1 MKKSR
6 FILAVLASSALIVAA
21 CGGSDGGTEVTEA
34 PSTEAPSTDAPVTEE
49 RTASDI
55 GVTADTIKIGVA
67 ISDLEAIRAMGISI
81 PETLTTKHLFDRWD
95 VFVQKW
101 NAAGGI
107 NGRMIELFQLVW
119 NPLDPSTFDTLCAAA
134 TVDNELFMVINGTG
148 LSSVAR
154 ECLLDAGMPIMYGD
168 VMSLSELETGLAI
181 SLAAPAEVIGSAG
194 VNAWIGTP
202 EAVAGSTVGILSNN
216 SPAVQAAGKA
226 AEQTLIDAGFTVEL
240 IEMNSTGGDS
250 AAINEEGAA
259 AVGVFQAKGATRVF
273 VASPFTENTGFWTAA
288 ASAGLTFSLLDT
300 SSSGCS
306 AFGLSRA
313 PAAAVGS
320 ECITTYDHMTDGTTI
335 RPDDEFEAECRAFF
349 DESFEAYFGNKSYPG
364 VPAGQILTDT
374 AGKVMSSDYAPQEC
388 ALANILNLG
397 LTAAGVNPTRAST
410 LAAILNLSEVPL
422 PILAGGSG
430 GFAPG
435 KAYASNAVHTV
446 IVTAATVDT
455 PADANGLYNG
465 CPAPVNCGVV
475 ISDWVPIS

>member
-1 MKKSR
+1 MANQDFLTDRQKVPHFLLVSFCRRHEARHLIELQRGSNMKKSR
-6 FILAVLASSALIVAA
+6 FIVAVLASCALIVAA
-21 CGGSDGGTEVTEA
+21 CGGSDSDSIATEA

-81 PETLTTKHLFDRWD
+81 PETLTTAHLFDRWD

-134 TVDNELFMVINGTG
+134 TVDNELFMVINGTV

-154 ECLLDAGMPIMYGD
+154 KCLLDAGMPIMYGD

-226 AEQTLIDAGFTVEL
+226 AEQTLIDAGFTVH
-240 IEMNSTGGDS
+240 G
-250 AAINEEGAA
+250 
-259 AVGVFQAKGATRVF
+259 KH
-273 VASPFTENTGFWTAA
+273 W
-288 ASAGLTFSLLDT
+288 LLDSRGQRWSYFFLAGHKLVGLFGIWSEPCT
-300 SSSGCS
+300 CSGCW
-306 AFGLSRA
+306 
-313 PAAAVGS
+313 
-320 ECITTYDHMTDGTTI
+320 
-335 RPDDEFEAECRAFF
+335 
-349 DESFEAYFGNKSYPG
+349 
-364 VPAGQILTDT
+364 Q
-374 AGKVMSSDYAPQEC
+374 
-388 ALANILNLG
+388 
-397 LTAAGVNPTRAST
+397 
-410 LAAILNLSEVPL
+410 
-422 PILAGGSG
+422 
-430 GFAPG
+430 
-435 KAYASNAVHTV
+435 
-446 IVTAATVDT
+446 
-455 PADANGLYNG
+455 
-465 CPAPVNCGVV
+465 
-475 ISDWVPIS
+475 